1 MRITR
6 LVRLTLLSLVGL
18 MALAPAAFA
27 SSAPNRIVFERG
39 GDLYAVQLGH
49 HSVQLTH
56 TSAAEHR
63 PVWSPGQSRV
73 AFAVGRRAVGVLD
86 LATGRR
92 RVIARLPDR
101 FDVIQSLAWSP
112 TGNSIEIGATNYFRL
127 NGKYRLNGTVWTVR
141 TDGTALRE
149 VLGGQGLVTGLS
161 FTPDGS
167 RVFASTEWPNGAI
180 LWRRHAPL
188 GVISFAPDGSGLEVV
203 SKTLASDLDL
213 SQVGG
218 RVAYRGWSRTCH
230 GCGEIW
236 RMSTDGT
243 GAHVIALPPKGYF
256 GLYEPRFSPSGR
268 QIALLVSKGRNAS
281 LWVMRADGSRLH
293 RVLGHASSLDW

>member
-1 MRITR
+1 VRITR
-6 LVRLTLLSLVGL
+6 LVRLTVLSLVGFL
-18 MALAPAAFA
+18 ALAPAAFA
-27 SSAPNRIVFERG
+27 SSGPNRIVFERD

-49 HSVQLTH
+49 HSVQLTN
-56 TSAAEHR
+56 TLAREHR

-101 FDVIQSLAWSP
+101 FDEIGALAWP
-112 TGNSIEIGATNYFRL
+112 PGGNTIEIGATNYFRR
-127 NGKYRLNGTVWTVR
+127 NGKFRLNGTVWTVR
-141 TDGTALRE
+141 PNGTALRE
-149 VLGGQGLVTGLS
+149 IVGGQGLVTGLA

-188 GVISFAPDGSGLEVV
+188 GVISFAPDGSGLGTVA
-203 SKTLASDLDL
+203 KTLASDLDV
-213 SQVGG
+213 SPVGG

-230 GCGEIW
+230 ACGEIW
-236 RMSTDGT
+236 RMATDGS
-243 GAHVIALPPKGYF
+243 GAHVIALPPKGYY
-256 GLYEPRFSPSGR
+256 GLYEPRFSPNGR
-268 QIALLVSKGRNAS
+268 RIALLVSTGLHAS
-281 LWVMRADGSRLH
+281 LWVMRPDGSHLH

>member
-1 MRITR
+1 
-6 LVRLTLLSLVGL
+6 
-18 MALAPAAFA
+18 MALAPSGFA
-27 SSAPNRIVFERG
+27 SPGPDRIVFERS

-49 HSVQLTH
+49 HSVQLTN
-56 TSAAEHR
+56 TVAKEHR
-63 PVWSPGQSRV
+63 PAWSPGQSRV

-86 LATGRR
+86 VATGRR

-112 TGNSIEIGATNYFRL
+112 SGNSIDIGATNYFRL
-127 NGKYRLNGTVWTVR
+127 HGKYRLNGTVWTVR
-141 TDGTALRE
+141 PDGTGLRE
-149 VLGGQGLVTGLS
+149 IVGGQGLVTGMA
-161 FTPDGS
+161 FTRDGS

-180 LWRRHAPL
+180 LWHRHAPL
-188 GVISFAPDGSGLEVV
+188 GVISFAPDGSGIETVA
-203 SKTLASDLDL
+203 KTLASDLDL
-213 SQVGG
+213 SPVGG

-230 GCGEIW
+230 ACGEIW
-236 RMSTDGT
+236 RMSTNGT

-256 GLYEPRFSPSGR
+256 GMYEPSFSPSGR
-268 QIALLVSKGRNAS
+268 QIAVLVSTGRNAS